1 MANASAGDVGRHLR
15 QLFGAGSG
23 VGLSDG
29 QLLERFATAGR
40 DAAEAAF
47 FSLPQTATGEPPRP
61 NTCAGMPWASAF
73 SGLASGSPPTWSV
86 IPYTGPNEA
95 FSVSAGY
102 AGSA

>member
-1 MANASAGDVGRHLR
+1 MANGAAGDVGRHLR

-23 VGLSDG
+23 AGLSDG

-47 FSLPQTATGEPPRP
+47 SACRRRQPASPPRP
-61 NTCAGMPWASAF
+61 NTCAGTPWASAF

-86 IPYTGPNEA
+86 I
-95 FSVSAGY
+95 AGLAPSY
-102 AGSA
+102 ELDIYFI